1 LNEIQQVYEILMR
14 IDAILN
20 GIGVKSKKL
29 QADAPKLKQA
39 TIDIRDLERLAL
51 RYLVLARRL
60 GLPPEIDAALQKL
73 SQMIISIRMAQ
84 RALTSLNASM
94 YTNPVTAAIAIGGL
108 ALAAFSAYDLMTGV

>member
-1 LNEIQQVYEILMR
+1 LSEIQQVYEILMR

-39 TIDIRDLERLAL
+39 SIDLQDLERLAL

-60 GLPPEIDAALQKL
+60 GLPPELDAALQKL
-73 SQMIISIRMAQ
+73 SQVIISVKMAE
-84 RALTSLNASM
+84 RALRSLNASM
-94 YTNPVTAAIAIGGL
+94 YTNPVTAAIAVAGL
-108 ALAAFSAYDLMTGV
+108 ALAAFSAYDLARGT